1 MERED
6 IPRIEITGVSGNQE
20 ETAPLIANGDYHEA
34 NERHV
39 PKDKYYS
46 VFAVF
51 ALVGMTTLLP
61 WNFFISLN
69 NFWDYKFRDVNKTN
83 SNLSGE
89 KTPPTELQQEFTSY
103 LAISSTI
110 PNAIFVIINAFYGQ
124 RFDLQKRLN
133 ISLSVMIVAFTAV
146 TALAFANTDNWQ
158 RTFLIVTLC
167 LVVIINMNSAIFQG
181 GSFGMAGKFPAKY
194 MSAQMIGQAVGGV
207 FPALVDIIIVSLKI
221 KEEDVGAV
229 CFAIA
234 TLVLL
239 ICLISLIWVLRT
251 PFFLYYY
258 EQNPEEAEES
268 SETNEASDEN
278 IFKISWI
285 YLVSIVLTF
294 SITLT
299 IFPSVAVL
307 VQSEISNPKSAWAT
321 KYFTPVS
328 VFLLF
333 NFGDLTGRSLASWIN
348 MPGPTTL
355 GKIILLLASVGRLAF
370 IPLFLYCNIV
380 TEKSQGH
387 DPLFQRSQILFL
399 PFGR

>member
-1 MERED
+1 
-6 IPRIEITGVSGNQE
+6 
-20 ETAPLIANGDYHEA
+20 
-34 NERHV
+34 
-39 PKDKYYS
+39 
-46 VFAVF
+46 
-51 ALVGMTTLLP
+51 
-61 WNFFISLN
+61 
-69 NFWDYKFRDVNKTN
+69 
-83 SNLSGE
+83 
-89 KTPPTELQQEFTSY
+89 
-103 LAISSTI
+103 
-110 PNAIFVIINAFYGQ
+110 
-124 RFDLQKRLN
+124 
-133 ISLSVMIVAFTAV
+133 
-146 TALAFANTDNWQ
+146 
-158 RTFLIVTLC
+158 
-167 LVVIINMNSAIFQG
+167 
-181 GSFGMAGKFPAKY
+181 

-387 DPLFQRSQILFL
+387 DPLFQSDADFIAFMALFAVSNGYIGNICML
-399 PFGR
+399 HGPKMSENKEKQEAIALLLIAGLVVGTSIGSSLSYPLVASL